1 MQIFVLMMLGLGLL
15 GGQLTSL
22 PLFAGARVTLLDVA
36 VVVILMYAASRSP
49 KKRFIPPLWA
59 PILGFAL
66 VTIISLAMTVGV
78 VPTYVIGGGLLYIL
92 RWVLYAAL
100 YWVSASALV
109 ASGTW
114 FAFLIWSG
122 VGIAVMGLIQYV
134 WYPDLRNLY
143 YLGWDPHYQRLFSSL
158 LDPNF
163 TGIILGVTALML
175 FAAAESRKYTA
186 GKIISLVITIGAL
199 ILTYS
204 RSSLLAFA
212 VGVFVFGMLTKRKAL
227 MWVVT
232 ASIGVALV
240 VLPHTG
246 EGRDLFR
253 TVSSFARI
261 GSLERALTLIR
272 EKPVFGHGF
281 NVLRFVATER
291 SWIDETV
298 IPSLSGS
305 GLDTSLL
312 FVGAT
317 TGIVGMLVYLWLIV
331 RLFRLGVAGL
341 NNKKENVRVAAACYI
356 SVLTALLVHSMFINS
371 LFYPWVLVWLWL
383 GTGAFGRLV
392 RADI

>member
-1 MQIFVLMMLGLGLL
+1 MILGLGVL
-15 GGQLTSL
+15 GGQLASL
-22 PLFAGARVTLLDVA
+22 PLVAASRVTLLDVA
-36 VVVILMYAASRSP
+36 VVIVLLYAASRSP

-78 VPTYVIGGGLLYIL
+78 VPTYVIGGGLLYVL

-100 YWVSASALV
+100 YWVSASTLLP
-109 ASGTW
+109 SGAW
-114 FAFLIWSG
+114 FACLMYSG
-122 VGIAVMGLIQYV
+122 IGIGVLGLMQYV

-175 FAAAESRKYTA
+175 FAAAEIRKYTV
-186 GKIISLVITIGAL
+186 GKTIGLVITVGAL

-212 VGVFVFGMLTKRKAL
+212 IGLFVFGMLTKRKVLAL
-227 MWVVT
+227 AVT
-232 ASIGVALV
+232 AIIAASFVL
-240 VLPHTG
+240 LPHTG

-253 TVSSFARI
+253 TVSSYARF
-261 GSLERALTLIR
+261 GSLERAVILIR

-298 IPSLSGS
+298 IPSLAGS

-317 TGIVGMLVYLWLIV
+317 TGIVGMLVYLWLIA
-331 RLFRLGVAGL
+331 RLFRLGITGL
-341 NNKKENVRVAAACYI
+341 KNKKENVRVTAACYI
-356 SVLTALLVHSMFINS
+356 SVLTALLIHSLFINS
-371 LFYPWVLVWLWL
+371 LFYPWVLVWIWL

-392 RADI
+392 RADR